1 MNSLEAAFLANV
13 QNGQKKCA
21 NQVAF
26 TSSSVVAA
34 AAIVRFDTQA
44 EQRVADGLCHPFV
57 RTAHRLCYI
66 PNKGQKSGSKL
77 AEVREK
83 KG

>member
-1 MNSLEAAFLANV
+1 M
-13 QNGQKKCA
+13 QYIH
-21 NQVAF
+21 QVVF

-44 EQRVADGLCHPFV
+44 EQRVADGLGHPFV
-57 RTAHRLCYI
+57 RTAHSLRHI
-66 PNKGQKSGSKL
+66 PNKGQENGSKL
-77 AEVREK
+77 AEVSER